1 MRLITMIEKMT
12 LMLSQDEP
20 NGKYV
25 MIYWDNGTY
34 LESKV
39 TDEIWNAL
47 QLVQDELELI
57 E

>member
-1 MRLITMIEKMT
+1 MIEKMT